1 MKNYLFILFYL
12 LFYSLG
18 FTTLLAQTPTP
29 TYTSSKFEQLGEE
42 LPTPNM
48 YRSGSGEPGPEYWQ
62 QQADYK
68 IKVELEDATQS
79 IKGSET
85 ITYTNNSPNDILFLW
100 IQLDQNRFDN
110 ESEEVNTLNFSLE
123 SPYSWYL
130 LNGML
135 SGLASEGGYTISNVK
150 DAQGKELKHVINK
163 TMMRIDLPT
172 PLKAKGGKVT
182 FSMDW
187 NYKVVDGAGGL
198 GSRSGYEYF
207 AKDDNYVYEISQWY
221 PRMAVYDD
229 VNGWQN
235 KQFLG
240 RGEFALTFGN
250 YEVEITVP
258 SDHIVAATGELQNA
272 AKVLNATHLARLEE
286 AKKAK
291 EPVKIVTQAEATKSE
306 KEKKTDKKTW
316 IYKANDVRDF
326 AWASSRKFI
335 WDAQQT
341 EVEGKKIMAM
351 SYYPKEGNP
360 LWERVSTKSIVHTL
374 KVYSKHTIAY
384 PYPVAISV
392 HGPVG
397 GMEYPMI
404 SFNNQGRPDEDG
416 KYEKDIEFQTISVI
430 IHEVGHNFFPMIVN
444 SDERQWTWMDEG
456 LNTFCQYLA
465 EREWDKDFPFYA
477 GPPASIV
484 PYMKGDQKALVP
496 IMTNSDNISIFQFG
510 PNAYGKPA
518 TALNILRETVMGP
531 ELFDFAFKEYARRWA
546 FRHPMPADFFRTMEN
561 ASATDLDWFWRGWF
575 YGTEPVDV
583 SLEKVTLYK
592 MPQQKLTVSAENPF
606 ETADYNPGMY
616 NYMKGQMGRDA
627 DKIITN
633 TQDKYFYNLD
643 FKNVGGL
650 LSPLLIQVN
659 YKDGTNEMKYIS
671 AEIWRLDPNDA
682 HKILLTTKEV
692 ASFVLDPEAQ
702 TADIDTDNN
711 AMPRKAGK
719 TKFDEM
725 KEKGDGE

>member
-341 EVEGKKIMAM
+341 EIEGKKIMAM

-633 TQDKYFYNLD
+633 AQDKYFYNLD

>member
-1 MKNYLFILFYL
+1 MKNYLFILLYL
-12 LFYSLG
+12 LG
-18 FTTLLAQTPTP
+18 CTALLAQTPTP
-29 TYTSSKFEQLGEE
+29 PYTSSKFEQLGEE

-68 IKVELEDATQS
+68 IKVALDDATQS

-100 IQLDQNRFDN
+100 VQLDQNRFDK
-110 ESEEVNTLNFSLE
+110 EAEELNTMNFSLE

-182 FSMDW
+182 FSLDW
-187 NYKVVDGAGGL
+187 SYKIVDGVGGL
-198 GSRSGYEYF
+198 SARSGYEHF
-207 AKDDNYVYEISQWY
+207 AKDDNYVYEIAQWY

-240 RGEFALTFGN
+240 RGEFALTFGD

-258 SDHIVAATGELQNA
+258 SDHIVGATGELQNA
-272 AKVLNATHLARLEE
+272 SKVLSATHLARLEE

-291 EPVKIVTQAEATKSE
+291 EPVKIVTEEEAIKA
-306 KEKKTDKKTW
+306 EKK
-316 IYKANDVRDF
+316 KANDQKTWVYKAENIRDF

-351 SYYPKEGNP
+351 SFYPKEGNP

-374 KVYSKHTIAY
+374 QVYSKHTIAY
-384 PYPVAISV
+384 PYPTAISV
-392 HGPVG
+392 HGAVG

-404 SFNNQGRPDEDG
+404 SFNNQGRPDAKG
-416 KYEKDIEFQTISVI
+416 NYSKDVEFQTISVI
-430 IHEVGHNFFPMIVN
+430 IHEVGHNFFPMIIN

-465 EREWDKDFPFYA
+465 EREWDENFPFYG
-477 GPPASIV
+477 GPPSSVI
-484 PYMKGDQKALVP
+484 PYMKGDPKTLVP
-496 IMTNSDNISIFQFG
+496 IMTTSDNINVFQFG

-546 FRHPMPADFFRTMEN
+546 FRHPKPADFFRTMEN
-561 ASATDLDWFWRGWF
+561 ASAVDLDWFWRGWF

-592 MPQQKLTVSAENPF
+592 MPKQKLSISAENPF
-606 ETADYNPGMY
+606 ETADYNAGMY

-627 DKIITN
+627 DKIIAN
-633 TQDKYFYNLD
+633 AESKYFYNLD

-650 LSPLLIQVN
+650 LSPLLIQIN
-659 YKDGTNEMKYIS
+659 YKDGTSEMKYVS
-671 AEIWRLDPNDA
+671 AEIWRLDPNEA
-682 HKILLTTKEV
+682 HKIILTSKEV

-702 TADIDTDNN
+702 TADIDTSNN
-711 AMPRKAGK
+711 AMPRKESK
-719 TKFDEM
+719 SKFDEM
-725 KEKGDGE
+725 KEGDGE